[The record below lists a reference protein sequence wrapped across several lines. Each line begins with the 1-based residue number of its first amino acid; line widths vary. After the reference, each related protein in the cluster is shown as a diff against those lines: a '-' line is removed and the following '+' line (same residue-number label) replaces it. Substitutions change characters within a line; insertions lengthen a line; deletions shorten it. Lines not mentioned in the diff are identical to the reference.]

1 MEYKIISN
9 NPMVKNEF
17 ENTIWVDGNPKD
29 VLIKTRDLLHQDYEL
44 VTHPLNASIKMV
56 LSPVKSIIL
65 RKIKENKDLF
75 QLEVIEDSILKY
87 DNLYI
92 KNGHRKRKE
101 HYKDFAMID
110 YTLLKSGME
119 EVKSTFGGEFLEIR
133 NWKYSY

>member
-9 NPMVKNEF
+9 NPMVQKEF
-17 ENTIWVDGNPKD
+17 ENTIWVEGNSKD
-29 VLIKTRDLLHQDYEL
+29 VLIKVRDLLHQDYEL

-75 QLEVIEDSILKY
+75 QLEVIEDSIIKY

-92 KNGHRKRKE
+92 KDSHKKRKE
-101 HYKDFAMID
+101 YSKDFSMID
-110 YTLLKSGME
+110 YTLLKSSME
-119 EVKSTFGGEFLEIR
+119 EVKSIFGGEFLEIR